1 MMISTKGRYALQIM
15 LDLSQHEGEGYI
27 PLKKISERQEI
38 SVKYLEA
45 IIMNL
50 NKAGFVESMR
60 GKDGGYKLTRRPEE
74 YTVGSIVRLAEGSV
88 APVSCLEN
96 NPCGCERADRCLTLP
111 VWIKLESIVNAYLD
125 SITLR
130 DVLDG
135 NV

>member
-27 PLKKISERQEI
+27 SLKKISERQEI

-60 GKDGGYKLTRRPEE
+60 GKDSGYKLTRRRRNIR
-74 YTVGSIVRLAEGSV
+74 SAQ
-88 APVSCLEN
+88 
-96 NPCGCERADRCLTLP
+96 
-111 VWIKLESIVNAYLD
+111 
-125 SITLR
+125 
-130 DVLDG
+130 
-135 NV
+135 